1 MKTIPYFPA
10 KLQPNRQTG
19 FSLVELMVA
28 LTIGLLMVAGVLSL
42 FLNTSLTNAEMARAN
57 NLIENGR
64 FAIQLLEKDI
74 AHAGFWGT
82 HIPDFDNL
90 VFTGTPNDAPKAV
103 PDPCLDYASWT
114 DASETEP
121 SQYKKN
127 LVGIPLQ
134 SYEIASP
141 VPSPALPVCSAIVT
155 SPKANTDVLFVRH
168 AETCLPGQGHCE
180 AFDANKVYF
189 QASTLPSTCLPP
201 MNASMP
207 AIAGMPATDVV
218 FDLSKDTSVVLHKR
232 DTQDVGSCT
241 ISTATPSTTPAA
253 DKRKFV
259 SNLYYLRDF
268 AETAGDGIP
277 TLVRSSFDGTSH
289 QAAVALIEGIE
300 GFRVELGI
308 DNKSKTGAAVNAS
321 DIVWQDPET
330 KRIPTNRGDGAPD
343 EFIRCTTASPCTAEQ
358 LMNVT
363 AVKIYVLARNREP
376 SRGYTDTKT
385 YQLGDTSL
393 GPFNDHYKRHVFS
406 TVVRLPNI
414 SGRRETP

>member
-10 KLQPNRQTG
+10 KPQRSRQIG

-90 VFTGTPNDAPKAV
+90 VFTDTPTDIPSAV
-103 PDPCLDYASWT
+103 PDPCLEYTTANWNT
-114 DASETEP
+114 
-121 SQYKKN
+121 QHQIN

-141 VPSPALPVCSAIVT
+141 VPSPTLSVCSGIVA

-189 QASTLPSTCLPP
+189 QASTLPSTCLP
-201 MNASMP
+201 
-207 AIAGMPATDVV
+207 ATEAV
-218 FDLSKDTSVVLHKR
+218 FDLSNNPATVLHKR

-277 TLVRSSFDGTSH
+277 TQVRSSFDGTSH

-308 DNKSKTGAAVNAS
+308 DNKSKTGAAINAS
-321 DIVWQDPET
+321 AIVWQDPET